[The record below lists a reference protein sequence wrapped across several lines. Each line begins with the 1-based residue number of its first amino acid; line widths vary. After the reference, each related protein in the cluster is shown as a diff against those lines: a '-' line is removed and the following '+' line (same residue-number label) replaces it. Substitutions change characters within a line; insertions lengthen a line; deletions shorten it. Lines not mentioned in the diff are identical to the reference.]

1 MQNQLA
7 AIWKRTILRI
17 LSIIRDSTNF
27 SNTLG
32 KPLAVIYL

>member
-7 AIWKRTILRI
+7 AMWKRTILRI
-17 LSIIRDSTNF
+17 VSTIRDSTNF

-32 KPLAVIYL
+32 EPLAVIYL